1 MTNHERYNDKNLT
14 EQQEQ
19 QNGIEQQEHYNY
31 YNNYHTDPGVFRQ
44 LPPDEAMQLI
54 AEAYRANIGDTIT
67 QAAAHLIEDALSH
80 GMEPDTVILAIEE
93 TGLASR
99 PSPYYLRAVLR
110 NWAESGV
117 TVSRARNRQG
127 MTDAWPWWKTR

>member
-1 MTNHERYNDKNLT
+1 MTTRRNNIDKTMT
-14 EQQEQ
+14 EQQEK
-19 QNGIEQQEHYNY
+19 EHNNNQGYAPYNY
-31 YNNYHTDPGVFRQ
+31 YNNNIHTDPGVFQ
-44 LPPDEAMQLI
+44 PKEALERI
-54 AEAYRANIGDTIT
+54 AEAYRANIAREIT
-67 QAAAHLIEDALSH
+67 QAAARLIEDALRH

-99 PSPYYLRAVLR
+99 PSPYYLRAVLQ

-127 MTDAWPWWKTR
+127 RTDARPWWK

>member
-1 MTNHERYNDKNLT
+1 MTQQQHNYDKIKT
-14 EQQEQ
+14 EKQ
-19 QNGIEQQEHYNY
+19 QNGIDQREHYDY
-31 YNNYHTDPGVFRQ
+31 YNNNIHTLPGVSRP

-54 AEAYRANIGDTIT
+54 ADAYRANIGDTIT
-67 QAAAHLIEDALSH
+67 QAAANLIEDALTH

-127 MTDAWPWWKTR
+127 RTDARPWWR